1 MLPRMEN
8 IKCRFSFFNNWST
21 SRSVLALNTDDSKIL
36 VNYKVLDLQ
45 FLFLCRKNQVN
56 PVSKQKD
63 MAKIPKLVKIFPCH
77 DFFSSLT

>member
-36 VNYKVLDLQ
+36 GKLQ
-45 FLFLCRKNQVN
+45 SFRSSIPISMPQESSQSDIGVKRYGQNTNTSQNISTPGLF
-56 PVSKQKD
+56 P
-63 MAKIPKLVKIFPCH
+63 
-77 DFFSSLT
+77 SLA